1 MAIKRPEGTKDLL
14 AAEARFWSHFRQSA
28 FDLFAR
34 YGYTPIETPIFE
46 KTELFVRGIGE
57 ATDVVNKEMYTAISG
72 GNLAKLVAGEHVRS
86 DSRFSLRPE
95 GTAGVVRAIAQNGL
109 LQEGGAPIKVSYA
122 GPMFR
127 AERPQNG
134 RQRQFNQ
141 VGIECLGADNP
152 SIDAEGIIM
161 LMRFF
166 EEIGIPQNKMT
177 LLINTLGDESC
188 RPAYREAL
196 KTYILD
202 HASSLCEDCQRRAD
216 TNPLRALD
224 CKEEACQRVMADAPR
239 IADYL
244 CDSCKE
250 HYAQVKAYLDAAGI
264 VYVEDSSLVRGL
276 DYYTRTVFEV
286 QVSVGMD
293 NNQNAIGGGGRY
305 DKLMAEIGG
314 TDTPGFG
321 FALGYERCKIALEA
335 LGVEFAEVDAPVLY
349 IACVSNDERAL
360 AFQLA
365 QQCRDAGI
373 SCEFDHQQRSLK
385 AQFKQAD
392 KLGCA
397 QVAILGPDEV
407 AAGVAKL
414 RNMAS
419 HEEVEVALAD
429 LASSPALIH
438 A

>member
-1 MAIKRPEGTKDLL
+1 MTIKRPEGTKDLL
-14 AAEARFWSHFRQSA
+14 PAEAQFWAHFRSTA
-28 FDLFAR
+28 FELFVR
-34 YGYTPIETPIFE
+34 YGYVPLETPVFE

-57 ATDVVNKEMYTAISG
+57 ASDVVNKEMYAAISG

-109 LQEGGAPIKVSYA
+109 LREGGAPVKVAYA

-134 RQRQFNQ
+134 RQRQFMQ
-141 VGIECLGADNP
+141 VGIECLGSSDP

-161 LMRFF
+161 LMRFY
-166 EEIGIPQNKMT
+166 EAIGLPASAMT
-177 LLINTLGDESC
+177 LLVNTLGDEAC
-188 RPAYREAL
+188 RPAYRDAL
-196 KTYILD
+196 RSYIVA
-202 HASSLCEDCQRRAD
+202 HAGELCDDCRRRAE

-224 CKEEACQRVMADAPR
+224 CKEEACRAVLAGAPR
-239 IADYL
+239 IEDYL
-244 CDSCKE
+244 CDDCKS
-250 HYAQVKAYLDAAGI
+250 HYAQVKAYLDAAGLA
-264 VYVEDSSLVRGL
+264 YVEAPTLVRGL

-286 QVSVGMD
+286 QVNVGMD

-314 TDTPGFG
+314 ADTPGFG
-321 FALGYERCKIALEA
+321 FALGYERCRIALEA
-335 LGVEFAEVDAPVLY
+335 LGTSLPDPPAPALY
-349 IACVSNDERAL
+349 LACVAPEQRAL

-373 SCEFDHQQRSLK
+373 SCEFDHQSRSLK
-385 AQFKQAD
+385 AQFKQAN

-397 QVAILGPDEV
+397 QVVVLGPDEV
-407 AAGVAKL
+407 AAGVVKL
-414 RNMAS
+414 RDMVT
-419 HEEVEVALAD
+419 HEEREVSLDGLANAL
-429 LASSPALIH
+429 LP
-438 A
+438 

>member
-14 AAEARFWSHFRQSA
+14 PAEARFWDHFQHTA

-34 YGYTPIETPIFE
+34 YGYAVIETPIFE

-57 ATDVVNKEMYTAISG
+57 ATDVVTKEMYSAISG

-95 GTAGVVRAIAQNGL
+95 GTAGVVRAIAENGL
-109 LQEGGAPIKVSYA
+109 LQEGGAPVKVAYA

-127 AERPQNG
+127 AERPQHG
-134 RQRQFNQ
+134 RQRQFRQ
-141 VGIECLGADNP
+141 IGVECLGASDP

-166 EEIGIPQNKMT
+166 NEIGIPSDAMT
-177 LLINTLGDESC
+177 LLVNTLGDETC
-188 RPAYREAL
+188 RPAYRDAL

-202 HASSLCEDCQRRAD
+202 HASELCEDCQRRAQ

-224 CKEEACQRVMADAPR
+224 CKEEGCTRIMKDAPQ
-239 IADYL
+239 IADFL
-244 CDSCKE
+244 CDDCKD
-250 HYAQVKAYLDAAGI
+250 HYAQVLSYLDAAGI
-264 VYVEDSSLVRGL
+264 AYTEDPTLVRGL

-335 LGVEFAEVDAPVLY
+335 LGATFEEPPAPALY
-349 IACVSNDERAL
+349 IACVAQEQRAA
-360 AFQLA
+360 AFKLA
-365 QQCRDAGI
+365 QECRDAGI
-373 SCEFDHQQRSLK
+373 ACAFDHQGRSLK

-392 KLGCA
+392 KLGA
-397 QVAILGPDEV
+397 SQVAILGPDEM
-407 AAGVAKL
+407 AAGIVKL
-414 RNMAS
+414 RDMQT
-419 HEEVEVALAD
+419 HEEREVALAD
-429 LASSPALIH
+429 FTQSVL
-438 A
+438 

>member
-14 AAEARFWSHFRQSA
+14 PAEAQFWSQFRQTA

-34 YGYTPIETPIFE
+34 YGYVPLETPVFE

-57 ATDVVNKEMYTAISG
+57 ASDVVGKEMYNAISG

-109 LQEGGAPIKVSYA
+109 LQEGGAPIKVAYA

-141 VGIECLGADNP
+141 VGIECLGTDDP
-152 SIDAEGIIM
+152 SVDAEGIIM

-166 EEIGIPQNKMT
+166 EAIGIPQDKMT
-177 LLINTLGDESC
+177 LLVNTLGDESC

-196 KTYILD
+196 KNYIVD
-202 HASSLCEDCQRRAD
+202 HSAELCEDCQRRAE

-224 CKEEACQRVMADAPR
+224 CKEEACAHVMAGAPR
-239 IADYL
+239 IEDFL
-244 CDSCKE
+244 CDACKE
-250 HYAQVKAYLDAAGI
+250 HYAQVKSYLDAAGMA
-264 VYVEDSSLVRGL
+264 YVEDQRLVRGL

-314 TDTPGFG
+314 ADTPGFG
-321 FALGYERCKIALEA
+321 FALGYERCRIALEA
-335 LGVEFAEVDAPVLY
+335 LGMQMPDPPAPALY
-349 IACVSNDERAL
+349 IACVDDGQRSL

-373 SCEFDHQQRSLK
+373 ACEFDHQNRSLK

-392 KLGCA
+392 KLKA
-397 QVAILGPDEV
+397 LQVAILGPDEV
-407 AAGVAKL
+407 AAGVVKL
-414 RNMAS
+414 RDMAS
-419 HEEVEVALAD
+419 HEEREVSLGEFVT
-429 LASSPALIH
+429 SV
-438 A
+438 

>member
-14 AAEARFWSHFRQSA
+14 PAEALFWDQFRSSA
-28 FDLFAR
+28 FALFAR
-34 YGYTPIETPIFE
+34 YGYVPLETPVFE

-57 ATDVVNKEMYTAISG
+57 ATDVVGKEMYTAISG
-72 GNLAKLVAGEHVRS
+72 GNLEKLVAGEHVRS

-109 LQEGGAPIKVSYA
+109 LQEGGAPVKVTYA

-141 VGIECLGADNP
+141 IGIECLGSDDP

-166 EEIGIPQNKMT
+166 ESVGIPQGKMT
-177 LLINTLGDESC
+177 LLVNTLGDSAC

-196 KTYILD
+196 KNYIID
-202 HASSLCEDCQRRAD
+202 HSSELCEDCQRRAQ

-224 CKEEACQRVMADAPR
+224 CKEEACVRVMADAPR
-239 IADYL
+239 IEDFL
-244 CDSCKE
+244 CDSCKD
-250 HYAQVKAYLDAAGI
+250 HYARVKEYLDAAGV
-264 VYVEDSSLVRGL
+264 VYVEDPTLVRGL

-314 TDTPGFG
+314 ADTPGFG
-321 FALGYERCKIALEA
+321 FALGYERCRIALEA
-335 LGVEFAEVDAPVLY
+335 LGMDMPKPASPALY
-349 IACVSNDERAL
+349 IACVDADQRAL
-360 AFQLA
+360 AFKLA
-365 QQCRDAGI
+365 QECRDAGV
-373 SCEFDHQQRSLK
+373 SCEFDHQGRSLK

-397 QVAILGPDEV
+397 TVAVLGPDEV
-407 AAGVAKL
+407 ASGVAKL
-414 RNMAS
+414 RDMAT
-419 HEEVEVALAD
+419 HEERTVALD
-429 LASSPALIH
+429 ELAGAL
-438 A
+438 

>member
-14 AAEARFWSHFRQSA
+14 PAEAQFWAHFRSTA
-28 FDLFAR
+28 FELFAR
-34 YGYTPIETPIFE
+34 YGYVPLETPVFE

-57 ATDVVNKEMYTAISG
+57 ATDVVSKEMYNAISG

-95 GTAGVVRAIAQNGL
+95 GTAGVVRAIAQNGM
-109 LQEGGAPIKVSYA
+109 LQEGGAPVKVAYA

-141 VGIECLGADNP
+141 VGIECLGTDDP
-152 SIDAEGIIM
+152 SVDAEGIIM

-166 EEIGIPQNKMT
+166 EAIGIPANKMT

-196 KTYILD
+196 KQYIVD
-202 HASSLCEDCQRRAD
+202 HSAELCEDCQRRAT

-224 CKEEACQRVMADAPR
+224 CKEESCTQVMAGAPR
-239 IADYL
+239 IEDFL
-244 CDSCKE
+244 CDACKE

-264 VYVEDSSLVRGL
+264 SYVEDQTLVRGL

-286 QVSVGMD
+286 QVGVGMD

-314 TDTPGFG
+314 ADTPGFG
-321 FALGYERCKIALEA
+321 FALGYERCRIVLEA
-335 LGVEFAEVDAPVLY
+335 LGMQMPEPAAPALY
-349 IACVSNDERAL
+349 IACVDAAQRAL

-373 SCEFDHQQRSLK
+373 SCEFDHQGRSLK

-392 KLGCA
+392 KLGAA

-407 AAGVAKL
+407 AAGIAKV
-414 RNMAS
+414 RDMES
-419 HEEVEVALAD
+419 HEEREISLSD
-429 LASSPALIH
+429 FISSIKKGR
-438 A
+438 